1 MKKGGIPKFVIYA
14 LLIACCSI
22 PLFFKIP
29 IPNKPSDPSVDFYK
43 TLSALK
49 EGDVVLLG
57 SDWTGST
64 RGESKGHMK
73 AILRTLMRK
82 NVKFVIWSSADPQ
95 APRAALDVIAEVNAE
110 RVANKEEKYQRW
122 TQWVSAG
129 YYPNADVAINAVA
142 QDVRTAF
149 GSRRENDTQGVQQ
162 QVFKSPVLE
171 KIKSVSDFD
180 LVIDCT
186 ASKTTDFHVQFISA
200 KNVPLMFAVT
210 GVMGPETQV
219 FYNSKQIKGFLS
231 GLKGVFDM
239 EQMMEKGINVKGAD
253 GAVAVASDRVQ
264 GEIAPLPGES
274 VGQGTKYYPTLHV
287 ALLLMIVMI
296 GIGNYEM
303 ISARKKQK
311 GNV

>member
-95 APRAALDVIAEVNAE
+95 SPRAALDVIAEVNAE
-110 RVANKEEKYQRW
+110 RVANKEEKFQRW

-129 YYPNADVAINAVA
+129 FYPNADVAINAVA

-149 GSRRENDTQGVQQ
+149 GSRRENDTNGVQQ
-162 QVFKSPVLE
+162 QIFKSPVMQ
-171 KIKSVSDFD
+171 KISWKVVFHFPKRSAASTWPAS
-180 LVIDCT
+180 T
-186 ASKTTDFHVQFISA
+186 AICRS
-200 KNVPLMFAVT
+200 PVT
-210 GVMGPETQV
+210 R
-219 FYNSKQIKGFLS
+219 NSR
-231 GLKGVFDM
+231 
-239 EQMMEKGINVKGAD
+239 A
-253 GAVAVASDRVQ
+253 
-264 GEIAPLPGES
+264 
-274 VGQGTKYYPTLHV
+274 
-287 ALLLMIVMI
+287 
-296 GIGNYEM
+296 M
-303 ISARKKQK
+303 ISAVTQT
-311 GNV
+311 GQW